1 MRAAAG
7 GPGTRRGRGR
17 PAHGVR
23 GRGDR
28 GGEGRRWHQ
37 GADAVGHDRKR
48 GTVVARGAPAAR
60 CDQAAGGED
69 EPVGDGRGAP
79 QVHHRLVPPVGVG
92 AAGSRPSRAAAAER
106 RSSRGL
112 RGRPPLQPLPATATA
127 RQSPRRTRRAV
138 GVVRVGR
145 SSGNGGNSGTR
156 PASSTGAKRHARLNE
171 PVRRAVLQAASNR
184 LPASEI
190 PAAAARQPQPPR
202 RRLQCRARREAK
214 TEDGRMKAYAAACGP
229 RHGTRK
235 GARDDAGEGNV
246 GG

>member
-145 SSGNGGNSGTR
+145 LSGNGGEQRNEARFEHRGQAPR
-156 PASSTGAKRHARLNE
+156 PAERASSPRRFASGQQPTARQRD
-171 PVRRAVLQAASNR
+171 PCRRR
-184 LPASEI
+184 
-190 PAAAARQPQPPR
+190 AAAATTTT
-202 RRLQCRARREAK
+202 K
-214 TEDGRMKAYAAACGP
+214 TSMQGKTRGEDGRRTDEGVCRGLRAP
-229 RHGTRK
+229 
-235 GARDDAGEGNV
+235 ARDEERSER
-246 GG
+246 